1 MRSAGLLTDLSLS
14 PLDAEGTARLAQAIS
29 GRPLAAPDIATL
41 HATTG
46 GFPLYVIEATRG
58 NVGGPGAPL
67 PPGDLSAVLRERLA
81 QASPEAQEIAGLAAA
96 VGTNFSLDLLTEA
109 SDLAADGVVAAVDEL
124 WRSRILREFGN
135 GYDFSHDLLRDA
147 AYAEVTPARR
157 WLLHRRVA
165 QGLELLHA
173 DDIDAA
179 AALLAAQYA
188 RAGGQAKAVAFYRRA
203 GQVATGRFA
212 HAEAAR
218 LYREA
223 LAVIQAMPGG
233 RDRDELELAVR
244 AALAAPLT
252 AREGYASRALER
264 NLQRSAALAESLGRG
279 SVMQSALTALGTAW
293 FVQGRTAD
301 GHRVASRALTLA
313 VPGSSAAGQ
322 ARFIIGGAAIHM
334 GRPAE
339 GLRHLDAAASL
350 GDSTA
355 LLSVGTR
362 ASVHA
367 TAWGAHAHWLLGDDE
382 AVTRAASAAL
392 DLARAIGDPFNL
404 AIALA
409 YSAVTHQMRRDRPR
423 LREAVAQ
430 LRDLCERYEFAY
442 YREWGLILD
451 GWCGEGGRDGGPDGR
466 GVRLAELGIGNLK
479 AQGALARRP
488 YWLSLLADLQD
499 REGRPAAARATL
511 DAALAAG
518 QVHDDLWWLPEVMR
532 MRARH
537 DPPERAVARLRTAVG
552 LASSH
557 GSVALVRRCAADLHD
572 RGVPVPDGAG

>member
-1 MRSAGLLTDLSLS
+1 
-14 PLDAEGTARLAQAIS
+14 
-29 GRPLAAPDIATL
+29 
-41 HATTG
+41 
-46 GFPLYVIEATRG
+46 
-58 NVGGPGAPL
+58 
-67 PPGDLSAVLRERLA
+67 
-81 QASPEAQEIAGLAAA
+81 
-96 VGTNFSLDLLTEA
+96 
-109 SDLAADGVVAAVDEL
+109 
-124 WRSRILREFGN
+124 
-135 GYDFSHDLLRDA
+135 
-147 AYAEVTPARR
+147 
-157 WLLHRRVA
+157 
-165 QGLELLHA
+165 
-173 DDIDAA
+173 
-179 AALLAAQYA
+179 
-188 RAGGQAKAVAFYRRA
+188 
-203 GQVATGRFA
+203 
-212 HAEAAR
+212 
-218 LYREA
+218 
-223 LAVIQAMPGG
+223 
-233 RDRDELELAVR
+233 
-244 AALAAPLT
+244 
-252 AREGYASRALER
+252 
-264 NLQRSAALAESLGRG
+264 
-279 SVMQSALTALGTAW
+279 MQSALTALGTAW

-301 GHRVASRALTLA
+301 GHRVASRALALA

-339 GLRHLDAAASL
+339 GLRHLAAAASL

-362 ASVHA
+362 ANVHA

-382 AVTRAASAAL
+382 AATRAASEAV
-392 DLARAIGDPFNL
+392 DMARAIGDPFNL

-423 LREAVAQ
+423 LREVVAQ

-479 AQGALARRP
+479 AQGAFARRP

-499 REGRPAAARATL
+499 REGLRAAARATL

-537 DPPERAVARLRTAVG
+537 DPPERAVARLRAAVG
-552 LASSH
+552 LASGH

-572 RGVPVPDGAG
+572 LGVPEPGGTG